1 MNTDLV
7 TTSELFEL
15 LTKATRDAV
24 WHWDLEAD
32 TVWWNE
38 GFSTLFGYDAQVS
51 EGGPESWYNH
61 VHPDD
66 KEWVLSSIH
75 QAIDQGATN
84 WSAEYRFCRA
94 DGTYATVYD
103 RGYILH
109 RDGKSVRMVG
119 AMQDITD
126 RVSLQR
132 ARDESEE
139 RLRFALKSAQL
150 GTWEFDPVAGTV
162 NWDDRAKE
170 IFGIPSANI
179 MPYENSLNYIHP
191 DDSRKVE
198 EAVKWALN
206 PASGGHYD
214 MKYRT
219 GVQTDGQLRWVR
231 SIGQTHFTETGQ
243 VYRFSGVAQDITEE
257 MLAKEKAELSEQ
269 QARIAVEG
277 AGSGSFSVNME
288 TNEIIY
294 SSSYAQI
301 VTGEATIGL
310 TRDVFIRHVHPDDR
324 LIRKRAYEKA
334 ANTATVSYE
343 ARFIWNDGSIHWVK
357 ILGQYLANT
366 AGKAVTFSGI
376 AQDITQQKEQAK
388 ALKEAEERFTIAFNN
403 TSMGMAFT
411 DKKAN
416 FTLVNQAYT
425 KLLGYS
431 TDELHHLNSFELTH
445 PDDRKGNRK
454 LFEEVV
460 RGDRPFFNLVK
471 RYIHKDGSIRW
482 VQLNVTRVADA
493 QEETQSMIIIA
504 HDISAEI
511 ETRQA
516 LQDSETLFRS
526 ITTAS
531 TAALWLTD
539 ESLAITYVS
548 PKWIDWTGVPLEKHL
563 GNGWLNYVVIEDR
576 QRAAEHFLTDFR
588 AFRYHESQFRVFN
601 ETDGTVRWVV
611 CTGTPQYA
619 ADGRFT
625 GYIGAILDISERI
638 EANAKLRASD
648 ERFRNMITQA
658 PVAIGILNTRNLIVE
673 TANTS
678 ILEIWGKDTSIIGLP
693 LIKALPEID
702 GQVFIELLEN
712 VYDSGISHYGYETHA
727 QLHRKGKLEDA
738 YFNFVYAPVRDEVGK
753 TNGVLVVA
761 TEVTSQ
767 VIAKRALQESEQ
779 RFRNLIE
786 EAPVA
791 TSLFIVPEMIIELPN
806 EAMLKFW
813 GKDSSVIGKPLR
825 EGVPELVGQPFLD
838 ILQEVYSTGI
848 EYSAQEA
855 RADLIVDGQLR
866 TFYFNFTYKP
876 LRNAAG
882 KVYAILDMAI
892 DVTEQVLAR
901 RTIEESELRFRSLME
916 AMSPMTWTNTPE
928 GEVDFYNQRWY
939 DYTELDFEQTK
950 AWGWPAVVHPDDLAH
965 TMQMYR
971 NALATGTVFVVENRY
986 RRGADGMYRWHLNR
1000 ALPIRDEEGVIT
1012 VWVGTATD
1020 IHEQKELEAE
1030 LEQQVQART
1039 EQLLA
1044 SNHDLRRSNDNL
1056 EKFAYIASHDLQEP
1070 LRKIQAFGDIL
1081 KSQYA
1086 DQLGE
1091 GVDNLERMQSAASRM
1106 SQLIKDLLT
1115 FSRIS
1120 TRQET
1125 TSPVHLN
1132 HVIAGVLDDLEVAIE
1147 QADARVRV
1155 GNLPTVLGDES
1166 QLRQLFQNL
1175 LSNALKFQ
1183 KADIQPI
1190 IQIQV
1195 EQVGPND
1202 IPESI
1207 RPVRPVLAYYC
1218 ISVADNGIGFEE
1230 KYVDRIFQVFQRL
1243 HGRTKYAGTG
1253 IGLAICEK
1261 VVTNHGG
1268 AITAVSQLGQG
1279 ATFIVYLPVV

>member
-38 GFSTLFGYDAQVS
+38 GFSTLFGYDTQVS
-51 EGGPESWYNH
+51 ESGPESWYNH
-61 VHPDD
+61 VHPND
-66 KEWVLSSIH
+66 KERVLNSIYS
-75 QAIDQGATN
+75 AIDQGATN
-84 WSAEYRFCRA
+84 WSAEYQFCRN

-126 RVSLQR
+126 RVALQR

-139 RLRFALKSAQL
+139 RLRFALQSAQL
-150 GTWEFDPVAGTV
+150 GTWEFDPVLGTV

-170 IFGIPSANI
+170 IFGIPRANV
-179 MPYENSLNYIHP
+179 MAYENSLAYIYP

-198 EAVKWALN
+198 DAVKWALN

-214 MKYRT
+214 VKYRT
-219 GVQTDGQLRWVR
+219 KAEAGSSFRWVR
-231 SIGQTHFTETGQ
+231 SIGQTHFTEAGQ
-243 VYRFSGVAQDITEE
+243 AYRFSGVVQDITEE
-257 MLAKEKAELSEQ
+257 MLAKEKAEFSEQ

-277 AGSGSFSVNME
+277 AGSGSFSINME

-294 SSSYAQI
+294 SASYARI
-301 VTGEATIGL
+301 VTGEITTGL
-310 TRDVFIRHVHPDDR
+310 SRDVFIEHVHPDDQ
-324 LIRKRAYEKA
+324 LIRKRAYEMA
-334 ANTATVSYE
+334 ANTGTVSYE

-357 ILGQYLANT
+357 ILGQYLANS

-376 AQDITQQKEQAK
+376 ALDITQQKEQAK

-411 DKKAN
+411 DKRAN
-416 FTLVNQAYT
+416 FTLVNEAYT

-431 TDELHHLNSFELTH
+431 TEEMCQLNSFEVTH
-445 PDDRKGNRK
+445 PDDQKGNRQ

-493 QEETQSMIIIA
+493 QDETHSMIIIA
-504 HDISAEI
+504 NDISAEVA
-511 ETRQA
+511 TRQA
-516 LQDSETLFRS
+516 LRDSEALFRS

-531 TAALWLTD
+531 TAALWITN

-576 QRAAEHFLTDFR
+576 QRAAEHFLSDFR

-601 ETDGTVRWVV
+601 VTDGKVRWVV

-619 ADGRFT
+619 ADGRFA

-658 PVAIGILNTRNLIVE
+658 PVAIGILNGRNLVVE

-678 ILEIWGKDTSIIGLP
+678 MLEIWGKDTSIIGLP
-693 LIKALPEID
+693 LLKVLPEID
-702 GQVFIELLEN
+702 GQGFIELLEN
-712 VYDSGISHYGYETHA
+712 VYDSGSSHYGYETHA

-738 YFNFVYAPVRDEVGK
+738 YFNFVYAPVRDELGK

-761 TEVTSQ
+761 TEVTTQ
-767 VIAKRALQESEQ
+767 VKATRALQESEQ

-791 TSLFIVPEMIIELPN
+791 VSLFVGPEMIVELPN
-806 EAMLKFW
+806 EAMLKLW
-813 GKDSSVIGKPLR
+813 GKSNTVIGKPLH
-825 EGVPELVGQPFLD
+825 EGVPELIGQPFLD
-838 ILQEVYSTGI
+838 ILQEVYATGI

-855 RADLIVDGQLR
+855 RTDLMVDGKLK
-866 TFYFNFTYKP
+866 TYYFNFTYKP

-882 KVYAILDMAI
+882 TVYAILDMAV

-901 RTIEESELRFRSLME
+901 RTIEESELRFRTLME

-928 GEVDFYNQRWY
+928 GEIDFFNQRWY
-939 DYTELDFEQTK
+939 DYTGLNFEQTK
-950 AWGWPAVVHPDDLAH
+950 AWGWQAVVHPDELAH
-965 TMQMYR
+965 TLEVYG
-971 NALATGTVFVVENRY
+971 NALRTGTIFVLENRY
-986 RRGADGMYRWHLNR
+986 RRGSDGAYRWHLNR
-1000 ALPIRDEEGVIT
+1000 ALPIQDETGAIIL
-1012 VWVGTATD
+1012 WVGTATD

-1030 LEQQVQART
+1030 LEQQVEART

-1044 SNHDLRRSNDNL
+1044 SNYDLRRSNDNL

-1132 HVIAGVLDDLEVAIE
+1132 HVITGVLADLEVAIT
-1147 QADARVRV
+1147 QAEARVRI

-1175 LSNALKFQ
+1175 LSNALKFR
-1183 KADIQPI
+1183 KADVRPV

-1202 IPESI
+1202 IPESVRPI
-1207 RPVRPVLAYYC
+1207 RPVPAYYS
-1218 ISVADNGIGFEE
+1218 ISVSDNGIGFDE
-1230 KYVDRIFQVFQRL
+1230 KYIDRIFQVFQRL
-1243 HGRTKYAGTG
+1243 HSRTKYAGTG

-1261 VVTNHGG
+1261 VATNHGG

-1279 ATFIVYLPVV
+1279 ATFIVYLPVI